1 MRSGFPH
8 SQGGAYSV
16 FQDWSNVGVFRLP
29 QDINVTPVPVV
40 HPEIGIQNNM
50 VVTQN
55 TEEHRV
61 TYSQVPLQQQEY
73 RSQRLYHQQESQGTI
88 IGSGFQHPRPRDG
101 ACIFQNMQKSRKDHD
116 DFYSAAPVAAHHSR
130 YFGTLAYENSVRQ
143 SDSNSWQQ
151 KEHSKQNVSWHFKKK
166 LHQNHDTGLQLP
178 QDKDQRSSVAVCNN
192 ITSLPLLEALL
203 KTNSSELPCSE
214 ETNGNIE
221 LHTNTNYLNKRLC
234 QSLQVKSLLNVLN
247 CGQTT
252 TQNLDYSR
260 GTPSTPY
267 QQQVSSRCI
276 SSRPST
282 DKLVSAGKTHPPT
295 DIEIQDFVAQKLIYF
310 RSILRLKNNN
320 PGHTNKDL
328 DRNSTLQPDRIQPKV
343 DSVAHLPTTSAKD
356 VDSQSQIWE
365 ANEQCK
371 VGQALKQ
378 DSSNDSKVN
387 AKSVL
392 KAKDTGDCATSASEK
407 HSKGTA
413 VSVVEHSKYPLK
425 NASVDKSA
433 SVDFDLSVKKHLDA
447 TMPADDYC
455 KHVCSDDCED
465 ETCVRKEYG
474 FYSKGC
480 DKYIQNGLKTIHYS
494 LTALKELIASL
505 ENVEDIAEMENLSK
519 VILQQYWN
527 GNIDNIHLFTSTE
540 YPRIMMDVAATCTKN
555 EDESPV
561 VLTAVHELTEKE
573 ESLPDVS
580 EDLQTKSSSETS
592 ENKTFKLLTLIEN
605 QDANTKEK
613 GKIEAEQQC
622 CDTWK
627 ERNSH
632 SKLNSGVD
640 SIQIHNVVSLLINQS
655 EGASK
660 DAGSVRLQTDLSTG
674 HSENNEQVV
683 KNPLYEDIS
692 DDEPSQPAT
701 NLTTEQFLAA
711 GSEDPQYRDIS
722 EAENPQRE
730 SMAMET
736 SSPAQVAAPNN
747 TQSPFENEGY
757 GHLQGQTQTNTVT
770 ISDELVPKKQ
780 VSPDTETR
788 VTAPCSY
795 TFVETG
801 PLCDSGPFS
810 EEETDGDGDDDD
822 WLFIPVS
829 ISDLKFKSHNVDQD
843 SPERRVLDGGERP
856 CDTSPTYWTSPKPLS
871 ASPSQIETFD
881 TLESLKQAFSKRFGL
896 AVAGSTPELE
906 IDSEGKLETTDNRR
920 ESLDFSCETE
930 DSWDYSSASEHR
942 YLTVSRMRSAPLPSE
957 TIDSE
962 GEDNDVTNMD
972 IIILDS
978 DDESDQNCKKKAET
992 KGRPKAM
999 DSQCGTVTKK
1009 CERNRVAPQHH
1020 PVHHDTPFEE
1030 VMQDACID
1038 LSPSTETIGQLIET
1052 KAVSEHVQRKTK
1064 RKRISKEKSVVII
1077 DSDSDTD
1084 DDSWISW
1091 HCF

>member
-407 HSKGTA
+407 HSK
-413 VSVVEHSKYPLK
+413 
-425 NASVDKSA
+425 
-433 SVDFDLSVKKHLDA
+433 
-447 TMPADDYC
+447 
-455 KHVCSDDCED
+455 
-465 ETCVRKEYG
+465 
-474 FYSKGC
+474 
-480 DKYIQNGLKTIHYS
+480 
-494 LTALKELIASL
+494 
-505 ENVEDIAEMENLSK
+505 
-519 VILQQYWN
+519 
-527 GNIDNIHLFTSTE
+527 E
-540 YPRIMMDVAATCTKN
+540 YPRIMMDVAATCTEN

-580 EDLQTKSSSETS
+580 EDLQTKSSSEAS
-592 ENKTFKLLTLIEN
+592 EIQLQIQNKRKKLKLT
-605 QDANTKEK
+605 DSF
-613 GKIEAEQQC
+613 
-622 CDTWK
+622 TWK
-627 ERNSH
+627 EVNPH
-632 SKLNSGVD
+632 SKLNSTDD
-640 SIQIHNVVSLLINQS
+640 SIQIHNVVSLFPLSQS
-655 EGASK
+655 EGACD

-674 HSENNEQVV
+674 HSENKERAPFSESRVV
-683 KNPLYEDIS
+683 KILQYEDIS
-692 DDEPSQPAT
+692 DDDPSQLAT
-701 NLTTEQFLAA
+701 KLPTTEQFLAA
-711 GSEDPQYRDIS
+711 GSEDPQYRYIS
-722 EAENPQRE
+722 DAENPQRE

-780 VSPDTETR
+780 VSPDTETQDK
-788 VTAPCSY
+788 AHCSY

-801 PLCDSGPFS
+801 PLYPKCDSGPFS
-810 EEETDGDGDDDD
+810 EEETDGDDDDDDD
-822 WLFIPVS
+822 WLFIPIS
-829 ISDLKFKSHNVDQD
+829 ISDLKLKSHNKDQD
-843 SPERRVLDGGERP
+843 SPERSVLDGGERH
-856 CDTSPTYWTSPKPLS
+856 CDTSPTYWTSPKPLP
-871 ASPSQIETFD
+871 ASSSQIDTFD
-881 TLESLKQAFSKRFGL
+881 TLESFKQAFR
-896 AVAGSTPELE
+896 STPELE
-906 IDSEGKLETTDNRR
+906 MDSRKLETTENRR
-920 ESLDFSCETE
+920 ESVDSCETE
-930 DSWDYSSASEHR
+930 DSCDYSSASEHR

-957 TIDSE
+957 TIESE
-962 GEDNDVTNMD
+962 GEGIEVTNMPISQNKSLGKSGMKRLTNGQNNPRKAD

>member
-407 HSKGTA
+407 HSK
-413 VSVVEHSKYPLK
+413 
-425 NASVDKSA
+425 
-433 SVDFDLSVKKHLDA
+433 
-447 TMPADDYC
+447 
-455 KHVCSDDCED
+455 
-465 ETCVRKEYG
+465 
-474 FYSKGC
+474 
-480 DKYIQNGLKTIHYS
+480 
-494 LTALKELIASL
+494 
-505 ENVEDIAEMENLSK
+505 
-519 VILQQYWN
+519 
-527 GNIDNIHLFTSTE
+527 E